1 MKGMLLEGL
10 NMETSRKNYYKT
22 AAVLI
27 IPIALQNLI
36 NVGISSV
43 DVLMLGK
50 VGEKVLSGAAL
61 GSQIQFILTL
71 FLFGITSGAAVMG
84 SQYYGK
90 GDYQVI
96 EKIYGLALRVSLI
109 VTLLI
114 TCAAFFIPETL
125 MSIFSN
131 EAVVIAYG
139 VTYLRWVCV
148 SYVFMCFNMVYL
160 NMLRSVGRVKIG
172 TAVYFFSMLTNVVV
186 NSILIFGL
194 LGAPKLGIAGAAIG
208 TVCARV
214 VETVIILIYD
224 KKRNTIFH
232 FHPKILI
239 EKTGELKKDF
249 LKYAL
254 PVVCNEIMWGAGFT
268 AITAILGHLGSPVVA
283 ANSVAQVV
291 RNLATVVSFGVAN
304 AAGVMIGKV
313 LGENRLDLA
322 KMYGKETLKLC
333 TITGI
338 IGSCVVLS
346 VRPILLQT
354 MEISTQASSYLS
366 MMLFVMAYFVFF
378 QSINAT
384 LICGVFRSGGDTKF
398 GLLIDSFFM
407 WATSIGIGFFSAFVL
422 KLDVTIVYVI
432 LMSDE
437 LLKIPFC
444 LWRFNSYRW
453 MKNVTR

>member
-1 MKGMLLEGL
+1 
-10 NMETSRKNYYKT
+10 METSRKSYYKT

-61 GSQIQFILTL
+61 GSQIQFVLTL

-96 EKIYGLALRVSLI
+96 EKIYGLALRISL
-109 VTLLI
+109 VATLMI
-114 TCAAFFIPETL
+114 TLAAFFIPETL

-131 EAVVIAYG
+131 EAAVIDQG
-139 VTYLRWVCV
+139 VIYLRWVCV
-148 SYVFMCFNMVYL
+148 SYLFMCFNMVYL

-172 TAVYFFSMLTNVVV
+172 TAVYFFSMLTNIVI

-232 FHPKILI
+232 FHPRILM

-249 LKYAL
+249 IKYAL
-254 PVVCNEIMWGAGFT
+254 PVVFNELMWGAGFT

-304 AAGVMIGKV
+304 AAGVMIGKSI
-313 LGENRLDLA
+313 GENRLDLA

-333 TITGI
+333 AMTGI
-338 IGSCVVLS
+338 VGSGVVLS
-346 VRPILLQT
+346 VRPILLES
-354 MEISTQASSYLS
+354 MKISPQASVYLS

-384 LICGVFRSGGDTKF
+384 LIVGIFRSGGDTRF
-398 GLLIDSFFM
+398 GLLVDSLFM
-407 WATSIGIGFFSAFVL
+407 WGTSIGIGFFAAFVL
-422 KLDVTIVYVI
+422 KLDVTIVYII

-437 LLKIPFC
+437 LFKIPFC
-444 LWRFNSYRW
+444 LWRFYSYKW
-453 MKNVTR
+453 MNNVTR